1 MGKPDFSVIIPVYN
15 GERFLEECVKS
26 VLSQNYGNFEIILVD
41 DASTDRS
48 GEICDSFSD
57 ERIKV
62 FHKKN
67 EGPLLTRVFGVSKA
81 EGEFCIFIDSDDYI
95 DGGYFE
101 RLNAIIKEEN
111 CDIIVC
117 SFRRVEENK
126 TVDAAIPWKEKK
138 IFSADGL
145 NEFCRVLVL
154 NSFLNSMCTK
164 TIRTELL
171 KSDSTDFT
179 KFSQFRNGEDLIE
192 SLVPVFNAKKIVY
205 IPECFYNYR
214 VNNSSI
220 THCINPDRY
229 KSTLAVREHTFNIL
243 KESSAFNEEVCT
255 KFANVTIRSLMNF
268 IKGLEKAEISFSEK
282 KAVCESISL
291 NGFYQ
296 NCVLNNYCKSE
307 LSKSTRTVF
316 ELFRKK
322 RYKAMFFLI
331 HCFFEVKTFEKF
343 KNKQNN

>member
-1 MGKPDFSVIIPVYN
+1 MGKPAFSVIIPVYN
-15 GERFLEECVKS
+15 SEKFLGQCVKS
-26 VLSQNYGNFEIILVD
+26 VLSQSYGDFEIILVD

-48 GEICDSFSD
+48 GEICDSFAD

-62 FHKKN
+62 FHKEN

-81 EGEFCIFIDSDDYI
+81 EGDFCIFIDSDDYI
-95 DGGYFE
+95 DDGYFE
-101 RLNAIIKEEN
+101 RLNTIIKEEN
-111 CDIIVC
+111 CDIVVC
-117 SFRRVEENK
+117 SFKRVEENK
-126 TVDAAIPWKEKK
+126 TVNAVTPWKEKK
-138 IFSADGL
+138 TFFADGL
-145 NEFCRVLVL
+145 NEFRRCLVL

-171 KSDSTDFT
+171 KSDPTDFT
-179 KFSQFRNGEDLIE
+179 EFSQFRNGEDLIE
-192 SLVPVFNAKKIVY
+192 SLMPVFNAKKIVY

-214 VNNSSI
+214 VNSSSI
-220 THCINPDRY
+220 THCIDPDRY
-229 KSTLAVREHTFNIL
+229 KSTLAVREHTFYVF
-243 KESSAFNEEVCT
+243 KDSAAFNEEVCT
-255 KFANVTIRSLMNF
+255 KYANVTIRSLMNF

-282 KAVCESISL
+282 KDVCEAISS
-291 NGFYQ
+291 NVFYQ
-296 NCVLNNYCKSE
+296 SCVLNNYCKSE
-307 LSKSTRTVF
+307 LSKSTKMIF